1 LLSDPDKAVHRLY
14 GVGTGILGIMT
25 SRLTFVIDQRG
36 IIRSRT
42 DSVMDVEGHA
52 RESLKMLDKF

>member
-1 LLSDPDKAVHRLY
+1 
-14 GVGTGILGIMT
+14 
-25 SRLTFVIDQRG
+25 
-36 IIRSRT
+36 SRT